1 MLRLLLERGRPSN
14 RQYVW
19 GLGGLV
25 VLVLISVIA
34 YENLQSIFNE
44 EKDFVI
50 GTMFSLAG
58 FCFAKA
64 LTRSRGEQAV
74 ETLRDTGALEQI
86 ALIDRNVRAAADRL
100 AGYHDLQCRDPEFY
114 RNIGVL
120 RVALDDIDKSLTNIA
135 DLRKALDIDAGQVY
149 PVPPEL
155 RLALLS
161 VRRNVHEALVRRDQ
175 AYEWLRARVP
185 HDDREAW
192 DLFAVMTTD
201 VQKASLTLESLLS
214 KYVGYP
220 PVEYARNVL
229 DYLRAAQRRALA
241 FRASSPETPRIFS
254 VLEEDLDH
262 AIRDLQAVEQKL
274 AGPGAITTEPALV
287 LIDPADSQSLA
298 GTALQNRL
306 DAERRDEVAR

>member
-1 MLRLLLERGRPSN
+1 MLSRMLERERPSSA
-14 RQYVW
+14 QYRW
-19 GLGGLV
+19 GLGGLIL
-25 VLVLISVIA
+25 LVLISVIA

-50 GTMFSLAG
+50 GTLFSLAG

-64 LTRSRGEQAV
+64 VTRSRGDQAL
-74 ETLRDTGALEQI
+74 EILRDTGAFEQI
-86 ALIDRNVRAAADRL
+86 ALVDRNIKAAADRL

-135 DLRKALDIDAGQVY
+135 DLRKALDIDEGEAY

-175 AYEWLRARVP
+175 AYEWLRARIP
-185 HDDREAW
+185 HDDQEPW

-201 VQKASLTLESLLS
+201 IQKASLTLESLLS
-214 KYVGYP
+214 KYVGFP
-220 PVEYARNVL
+220 PAEYARNVL
-229 DYLRAAQRRALA
+229 DYLRAARRRARS
-241 FRASSPETPRIFS
+241 FREAAPETPGIFA
-254 VLEEDLDH
+254 VLEEDVEH
-262 AIRDLQAVEQKL
+262 AIRDLETVERQL
-274 AGPGAITTEPALV
+274 SGTTAPPTTPAP
-287 LIDPADSQSLA
+287 DPAPVPSPAPAPSPA
-298 GTALQNRL
+298 S
-306 DAERRDEVAR
+306 